1 MISIHSETC
10 MNDLLVMAIMGNP
23 LLNTTTISF
32 RRRKEIHIA
41 GLQASL
47 TTFVVSDSGQALEVG
62 MVGPLVLQTGC

>member
-23 LLNTTTISF
+23 LLNMTTISF

-62 MVGPLVLQTGC
+62 MVGPVVLQKG